1 MVLGLLPEV
10 AEAVEVLKFKVEVLL
25 PGLAA
30 LEAEVLLLGL
40 AAVEAEVLVA
50 PELALAE
57 LRFGL
62 VSAAE
67 AVLDG
72 PEVLDPV
79 LLTLLLSA
87 FLFGLSVVELGEG
100 VLKAEA
106 RLQHLRNPLL
116 LKGFLRDVPGGGEVR
131 LFDSGRFSVSAFD
144 LLASFLVVELAFHAL
159 FI

>member
-10 AEAVEVLKFKVEVLL
+10 AEAVEVVKFKVEVLL
-25 PGLAA
+25 LGLAA

-40 AAVEAEVLVA
+40 AAVEAEVLAA

-79 LLTLLLSA
+79 LLTLLLIA
-87 FLFGLSVVELGEG
+87 FLFGLSVVELGRME
-100 VLKAEA
+100 
-106 RLQHLRNPLL
+106 N
-116 LKGFLRDVPGGGEVR
+116 
-131 LFDSGRFSVSAFD
+131 
-144 LLASFLVVELAFHAL
+144 
-159 FI
+159 